1 MTKARE
7 AEWQERQDHNDAE
20 AARWEVEVPDG
31 WGNTRPSSPVHEDWP
46 GVRVEDSTWPLPMD
60 VVPLRPD
67 SWPDLS
73 VRDGVSVTV
82 EVRTTLEGL
91 EGHSACRS
99 LLIIGYLSVS

>member
-1 MTKARE
+1 ME
-7 AEWQERQDHNDAE
+7 EEWRRQEDHNDMEATRWAE
-20 AARWEVEVPDG
+20 EVPDG
-31 WGNTRPSSPVHEDWP
+31 WGNTRPSSLVHEDWP
-46 GVRVEDSTWPLPMD
+46 GVRVEGGNLPLPTD

-73 VRDGVSVTV
+73 VRDGISVIV
-82 EVRTTLEGL
+82 EVRTTLEGS

>member
-1 MTKARE
+1 VE
-7 AEWQERQDHNDAE
+7 A
-20 AARWEVEVPDG
+20 PDG

-46 GVRVEDSTWPLPMD
+46 GVRVEDGTWPLPTD

-73 VRDGVSVTV
+73 VRDGISVTV
-82 EVRTTLEGL
+82 KVRTTLEGL

-99 LLIIGYLSVS
+99 FLIIGYLSVS